1 MIGMDGITTK
11 RSWSVCLL
19 LLVAFG
25 CNRQPTAKFSPAE
38 ELNDL
43 PQQHQEQIQTML
55 TNMFGTPANPTL
67 RLPKDPEQ
75 AEADSDEESADESAN
90 STKAK
95 SNFEDLLS
103 VDELAKLRH
112 GAQVYSKRCSGCH
125 GAAGDGNGEVAE
137 YLVPKPRD
145 YRQGI
150 FKFTST
156 PYGIKPARHDLVR
169 IIRRGAKGTSMPAFR
184 WMSDQDIEAVIDFV
198 IYVSV
203 RGQTESTMALIAEDF
218 DADEPIEVFEFIDAV
233 TNARSDWT
241 DAESQVIL
249 PVSAEPA
256 NDLDSVLAG
265 AETFRSKGCVQCHG
279 LDAKGQTEWLS
290 KEFLAKLNALPADQ
304 KIEINYDAWNNPA
317 PAADITARLL
327 HGGRRPIDIYR
338 RIYTGINGT
347 PMPAFGEAF
356 AENPETIWN
365 LVHYVLHIIEGG
377 DPKVGLS
384 EEGSEPSES
393 ATELNEAA

>member
-1 MIGMDGITTK
+1 M
-11 RSWSVCLL
+11 L

-75 AEADSDEESADESAN
+75 ADADSDEESADESAN

-103 VDELAKLRH
+103 VDELARLRH

-125 GAAGDGNGEVAE
+125 GAAGDGNGQVAE
-137 YLVPKPRD
+137 YLDPKPRD
-145 YRQGI
+145 YRKGI

-184 WMSDQDIEAVIDFV
+184 WMSDQDMEAVIDFV

-203 RGQTESTMALIAEDF
+203 RGQTEETMAIIAEDF
-218 DADEPIEVFEFIDAV
+218 DADEPIDVYEFVDAAN
-233 TNARSDWT
+233 NARSSWQ
-241 DAESQVIL
+241 DAESQVVL

-256 NDLDSVLAG
+256 NDMDSVLAG
-265 AETFRSKGCVQCHG
+265 AEIFRSKGCVQCHG

-290 KEFLAKLNALPADQ
+290 KEFLASLESMPADQ
-304 KIEINYDAWNNPA
+304 QIKINYDAWNHPA

-347 PMPAFGEAF
+347 PMPAFGDAF
-356 AENPETIWN
+356 AESPDTIWN

-384 EEGSEPSES
+384 EEGSDSES
-393 ATELNEAA
+393 NTELNKAA

>member
-1 MIGMDGITTK
+1 M
-11 RSWSVCLL
+11 L

-67 RLPKDPEQ
+67 RLPQDPEQ
-75 AEADSDEESADESAN
+75 AEADSDEASADESAN

-103 VDELAKLRH
+103 VDELARLRH

-203 RGQTESTMALIAEDF
+203 RGQTESTMTLIAEDF

-290 KEFLAKLNALPADQ
+290 KEFLAKLNALAADQ

-377 DPKVGLS
+377 DPKVGLG
-384 EEGSEPSES
+384 EEGSESES